1 MIRLKKQRKIINQ
14 WQVSPVILE
23 DRVSLL
29 HDNLVWVC
37 KLGTFYLNLM
47 SGVTLLMCSCVT
59 ATEGCPNSWLLL
71 LRACFLCYTGE
82 AEGQQHGF
90 L

>member
-1 MIRLKKQRKIINQ
+1 MFVQFDQTVMIRLKKQRKIINQ

-37 KLGTFYLNLM
+37 KLGAFYLNLM
-47 SGVTLLMCSCVT
+47 AVWCDTAHVLMCH
-59 ATEGCPNSWLLL
+59 
-71 LRACFLCYTGE
+71 CY
-82 AEGQQHGF
+82 
-90 L
+90 